1 MENPQKKC
9 SICQEIKPLIDFYKS
24 KYEKDGYC
32 HVCSKCDKDK
42 SLKYRESHKETIAE
56 KYKIYREAN
65 KDKINLQKR
74 ERIICECGFEIN
86 KNSMARHLKAK
97 IHSQLMLNKGNDN
110 PLDV

>member
-9 SICQEIKPLIDFYKS
+9 SKCKLMKTTNSFSHSKS
-24 KYEKDGYC
+24 EKDGLFHYC
-32 HVCSKCDKDK
+32 KECEKVK
-42 SLKYRESHKETIAE
+42 SLKYRESNKETIAE

-86 KNSMARHLKAK
+86 KNSMARHLKNK
-97 IHSQLMLNKGNDN
+97 IHSQLMQNKNNGN